1 MGRIKITLFKTADEL
16 LAGYG
21 LNVSGRE
28 DVQVRY
34 VSLRGKK
41 LASGNVSLYLNR
53 QENGKQIKR
62 YLDRSVLC
70 IETDK
75 DIKERNKETIRQARV
90 IADEADA
97 AVQKEINGFSI
108 AKKSNVNLIDYIL
121 FQADEALKKSGNK
134 HGYYYTLQA
143 LAKHVFL
150 YSGDRTQLSQ
160 VDKRYILGF
169 VSYLKTAKNFN
180 FKRTGTERDKNLYLS
195 QNTQHNLFMK
205 FKYVIKKAIRAD
217 IITSNPFE
225 KIENSDK
232 PKEED
237 GTREFL
243 TIEEIKQLI
252 ATPCDNDI
260 LKRAFLFCCLVG
272 LRYSDIASITWGELT
287 KDSSGSVLLR
297 FKMKKVKRGENAY
310 ISDEALKWLPERRE
324 ANDEDVIFPLPKNES
339 GNKQLSRWVKTA
351 GISKHITFH
360 CFRHTAATLNLSLGT
375 PIETVSKMMGHTKI
389 STTQIYAKIIDEKQK
404 EAVNR
409 QNGIFD

>member
-143 LAKHVFL
+143 LAKHVSL

-287 KDSSGSVLLR
+287 KDSGGSVLLR

-324 ANDEDVIFPLPKNES
+324 ATDEDVIFPLPKNES
-339 GNKQLSRWVKTA
+339 GNKQLSRWVKAA

-360 CFRHTAATLNLSLGT
+360 CSRHTAATLNLSLGT